1 MGPVTTIHA
10 TFEDGNRAREAQH
23 KLQFLRVGQIDEGAD
38 GASWT
43 ATVGDELVER
53 AIHLVRQ
60 TGGTIEQ

>member
-1 MGPVTTIHA
+1 MRCSRTGNAQGKRGKSCGSFGV
-10 TFEDGNRAREAQH
+10 DG
-23 KLQFLRVGQIDEGAD
+23 IDEGAD

-60 TGGTIEQ
+60 TGGTVEL

>member
-1 MGPVTTIHA
+1 MTTIHA
-10 TFEDGNRAREAQH
+10 MFEDGERAREARQ
-23 KLQFLRVGQIDEGAD
+23 KLRFLRVDGIDEGAD

-60 TGGTIEQ
+60 TGGTVEL